1 MVPKE
6 GSSTLWPGQQTVG
19 CQDEGA
25 EGGKGL
31 GEVLPFSLRPSRV
44 LHLQNLPFWLSI
56 CGENPVIHWFPR
68 LNLQSSTGKG
78 RRLGRDLLLY

>member
-19 CQDEGA
+19 CQDAGA

-31 GEVLPFSLRPSRV
+31 GEVLPFSLRPSRL
-44 LHLQNLPFWLSI
+44 LHLPFWLSI
-56 CGENPVIHWFPR
+56 CGENPVVHLFQR
-68 LNLQSSTGKG
+68 LNLQSSAGTG
-78 RRLGRDLLLY
+78 RRLGRDLTVSI